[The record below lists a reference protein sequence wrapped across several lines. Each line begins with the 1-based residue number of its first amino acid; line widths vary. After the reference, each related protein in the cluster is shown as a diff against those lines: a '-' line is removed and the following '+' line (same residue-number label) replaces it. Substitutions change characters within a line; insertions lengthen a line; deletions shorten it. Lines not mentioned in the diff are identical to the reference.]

1 MEINVLE
8 WLEKAAEKYNEKN
21 AYSDEESSLTFSQVK
36 SLAQSI
42 GSELLERGAD
52 GHPIAVFSGRNVM
65 TVAAFLG
72 VVYSGCS
79 YAPIDSK
86 LPRARIEKIMETL
99 SPSLILTD
107 SENSDFVKELGF
119 GDEKIVLI
127 EDSIKRK
134 ADIERLKKIRRFS
147 NENDPLYI
155 IFTSGSTGNPK
166 GVMTSHHSLM
176 CYIEAYTSVMKIDDT
191 DILGNQS
198 PLDYIAAIRDIYI
211 PLLCGSSTVI
221 IPKMC
226 FS

>member
-1 MEINVLE
+1 M
-8 WLEKAAEKYNEKN
+8 
-21 AYSDEESSLTFSQVK
+21 
-36 SLAQSI
+36 AQSI

-107 SENSDFVKELGF
+107 SENRDFVKELGF

-127 EDSIKRK
+127 EDSIKRTSRGSK
-134 ADIERLKKIRRFS
+134 KSADFQMKTIRFILFS
-147 NENDPLYI
+147 PQAQPE
-155 IFTSGSTGNPK
+155 
-166 GVMTSHHSLM
+166 
-176 CYIEAYTSVMKIDDT
+176 
-191 DILGNQS
+191 
-198 PLDYIAAIRDIYI
+198 I
-211 PLLCGSSTVI
+211 PRV
-221 IPKMC
+221 
-226 FS
+226 